1 MPEVIYSIAIV
12 TALGLG
18 GAVTISATSAAAK
31 HLRSR
36 RDFKAKD

>member
-12 TALGLG
+12 TALSLG
-18 GAVTISATSAAAK
+18 GVVTINATSAVAK

-36 RDFKAKD
+36 RNLNAKD